1 MKIVDI
7 VYNVSYILASISK
20 RANLSLGARFDV
32 VDDPLTDQDDRVVK
46 FTQKLLF
53 DKLNMNGRFL
63 KKVSAHLDIYGNS
76 YVHIR
81 RDQDGIPNKLT
92 ILQPERLK
100 IFLDPMTTKIL
111 FYIYLPPIIG
121 GTVLVPY
128 PYDKPNPNLIQN
140 IALTYPTPII
150 IPPED
155 LLHLKQQDWT
165 EYPFGFSVLRAC
177 MEPAQARLDYT
188 IISPIIYKHYSKPIV
203 HWQFDPTGLNNNQ
216 VTTRM
221 TSMKNQLEDMEPT
234 SDLITTNKWASNVI
248 TGVSKGFS
256 SIFDMIADNDTQI
269 FAALGVPET
278 YFKPRGTTD
287 RMIAEQDK
295 IFIKEMK
302 DRQEYFAEEVKKK
315 IVYPAIAIKFGM
327 PEEDVPHVKIQWRKM
342 IMTDESIEIQNT
354 IAMLQSTIIDMNE
367 ARRRLS
373 LPPTPQQAQ
382 KDLVAKFLKQPTDSL
397 AQQVPPSAQ
406 PVPLNQPGSPAT
418 AQPAPPPQQAAPLPP
433 GAPSYLFQE
442 EQETKFGRM
451 NGETDQNYYK
461 RLEAMSHPAQARKG
475 GLEFADDDEIHVA
488 GPVGKKGATEFSGKI
503 VPREHIS
510 DRKCPYCRR
519 KMFVA
524 QDEMGEQKFRCEHHG
539 VL

>member
-1 MKIVDI
+1 

-32 VDDPLTDQDDRVVK
+32 VDDPLTDQDDRAVK

-382 KDLVAKFLKQPTDSL
+382 KDLVAKFLKQPTDTL

-442 EQETKFGRM
+442 EQETKFARM
-451 NGETDQNYYK
+451 PGESDASFYN
-461 RLEAMSHPAQARKG
+461 RLERMANPAQARKG
-475 GLEFADDDEIHVA
+475 GLEFADEDEIHVA
-488 GPVGKKGATEFSGKI
+488 GPAGKKGATEFSGKI

-510 DRKCPYCRR
+510 ERKCPYCRVPL
-519 KMFVA
+519 FESADV
-524 QDEMGEQKFRCEHHG
+524 DGNVVHRCRSHG